1 MAGQLSAATT
11 AAVGTRQI
19 TALCRQL
26 EFFAEHPPFAIS
38 PLASGDVN
46 LSYQVETRRG
56 HYVLRRYPASSS
68 RVYRQ
73 QELRCQHAAAIAGIA
88 PVPLCLNNHQR
99 VLISEYITGGK
110 PFFCTGNRIPLLAI
124 TLARLHKLPVQTP
137 KLDPCTY
144 LQRLANSACQPLT
157 PADTSLL
164 SRLVNLA
171 GQYQLLEQDWV
182 LCHLDLHAGNML
194 YTNDKLWLLDFE
206 YAQLADSCFDLAA
219 VSLYLTLDPLMEQA
233 LLSAYT
239 QQRKSVAAKNGD
251 LNKRVLQAKILFSGF
266 CWLWYLSLPKS
277 APLSELHAAQWRN
290 QINQLF
296 AL

>member
-1 MAGQLSAATT
+1 MAGQLSAAT

-38 PLASGDVN
+38 PLTSGDVN
-46 LSYQVETRRG
+46 LSYQVETPRG
-56 HYVLRRYPASSS
+56 HYVLRRYPTSSS

-99 VLISEYITGGK
+99 VLISEYISDGK
-110 PFFCTGNRIPLLAI
+110 PFVCTLNRIPLLAN
-124 TLARLHKLPVQTP
+124 TLARLHNLPVQTP

-144 LQRLANSACQPLT
+144 LQRLADSACQPLT
-157 PADTSLL
+157 PADTTLL
-164 SRLVNLA
+164 GRLVNVA
-171 GQYQLLEQDWV
+171 EEYQLLEQDWV

-194 YTNDKLWLLDFE
+194 CTTDKLWLLDFE

-233 LLSAYT
+233 LLSVYR
-239 QQRKSVAAKNGD
+239 QQRNRVAALNGD
-251 LNKRVLQAKILFSGF
+251 LSNRVLQAKILFSGF
-266 CWLWYLSLPKS
+266 CWLWYLGLPKS
-277 APLSELHAAQWRN
+277 APLCELHAAQWRN
-290 QINQLF
+290 QIDQLF
-296 AL
+296 SL